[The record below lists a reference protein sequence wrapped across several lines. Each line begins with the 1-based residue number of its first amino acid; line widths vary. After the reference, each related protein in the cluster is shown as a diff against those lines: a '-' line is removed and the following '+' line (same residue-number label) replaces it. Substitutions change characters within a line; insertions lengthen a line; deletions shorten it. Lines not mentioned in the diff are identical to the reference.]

1 MFSNRA
7 LRVNDYRVLI
17 ALSAFLL
24 FAVEPM
30 VGKHLLP
37 YLGGSAG
44 VWATCLSF
52 FTTVLFCGY
61 MYVYILRRFPLKT
74 QGYVH
79 SILVGVG
86 TVLWI
91 LQVRFGTQLLPG
103 LDSTLFDVAAPLW
116 STLLIMTLYI
126 GFPFFVLATTSSLL
140 QQWYAFTHEKEPYSL
155 YTLSNIG
162 SLLALL
168 MYPFVIEP
176 YIPLSVQE
184 YMWAFFFIVYA
195 VIYTLFARNIMR
207 TEQVQKA
214 EQEDRVSISSLVQW
228 TLLSA
233 FPAFVLIAATSHI
246 TTIIA
251 PIPLLWVLP
260 LALYLITFIVTF
272 AGAGVVAFWPLMLI
286 FFAMMLINAI
296 DSGYSAIA
304 FQLIGSVGFVGFVGM
319 TFHGFLYEKR
329 PHHSQSA
336 QYYAAI
342 SFGGMLGTIIAS
354 ILMPVL
360 LTKITEFYWS
370 IGIAAIM
377 AVFLLPRIFFQ
388 KSTTGYTHIA
398 YRLFFAC
405 FIWITLFGTTLEEA
419 DTNVV
424 HASRNFYG
432 TAEVRE
438 YEDRYTL
445 SHGNTMHGVQA
456 IDPDEALVPSSYY
469 TVDSGAG
476 RAIRALQARNGN
488 INVGVVGLG
497 TGTLAAYCGGDDEY
511 TFFEIDQR
519 MMMIANSFFTYLDS
533 CPNVQVK
540 MGDARIT
547 LARDAAQGNDLY
559 DVLAIDAFSDDSI
572 PMHLLTKEAVAL
584 YMSQVKEEGAVAIH
598 VSNRYLDLAP
608 VVHRI
613 ARELGVPSL
622 EVTASGMGTYGSGST
637 WVVLAHDDALFYD
650 PRFAD
655 VNYNMSPVEGPLWT
669 DDFNALSSVIS
680 VPLPDVIS
688 SLIEVFNPG
697 DVAEYSDEYSDE

>member
-1 MFSNRA
+1 MFSSRP
-7 LRVNDYRVLI
+7 LRVTDYRILI

-30 VGKHLLP
+30 TGKHLLP

-52 FTTVLFCGY
+52 FTTVLFIGY
-61 MYVYILRRFPLKT
+61 MYVYVLRKYPLKT
-74 QGYVH
+74 QGKIH
-79 SILVGVG
+79 SLIVGVG
-86 TVLWI
+86 TILWL
-91 LQVRFGTQLLPG
+91 LQVRLGTQLLPG
-103 LDSTLFDVAAPLW
+103 LDSSLFNVSAPVM
-116 STLLIMTLYI
+116 STLLIMFLYI

-168 MYPFVIEP
+168 AYPFFIEP

-184 YMWAFFFIVYA
+184 YAWSVMFFAYAVVYA
-195 VIYTLFARNIMR
+195 LFARRIMQ
-207 TEQVQKA
+207 TEQLHKA
-214 EQEDRVSISSLVQW
+214 EKEEGVTLRSLTQW

-251 PIPLLWVLP
+251 PIPMLWVLP

-272 AGAGVVAFWPLMLI
+272 AGVSIVAFWPLMLI
-286 FFAMMLINAI
+286 FFAMMLVSAI

-319 TFHGFLYEKR
+319 TFHGYLYELR

-354 ILMPVL
+354 IMMPLL

-370 IGIAAIM
+370 IGIAAVI

-388 KSTTGYTHIA
+388 KTQTGYTHIG

-405 FIWITLFGTTLEEA
+405 FVWVTIFGSTMGDV

-424 HASRNFYG
+424 HQSRNFYG

-438 YEDRYTL
+438 YDDRYTL

-456 IDPDEALVPSSYY
+456 RDESEALIPSSYY
-469 TVDSGAG
+469 TTDSGVG
-476 RAIRALQARNGN
+476 RSIRAMKAAYGSVH
-488 INVGVVGLG
+488 VGVVGLG
-497 TGTLAAYCGGDDEY
+497 TGTLAAYCEPGD
-511 TFFEIDQR
+511 TFTFYEIDQR
-519 MMMIANSFFTYLDS
+519 MVMIANTFFTYLDS
-533 CPNVQVK
+533 CPDVEVR
-540 MGDARIT
+540 MGDARIS
-547 LARDAAQGNDLY
+547 LQKDAESGESLY

-572 PMHLLTKEAVAL
+572 PMHLLTNEAVAL
-584 YMSQVKEEGAVAIH
+584 YMTQVREGGAVAIH

-613 ARELGVPSL
+613 AQELGVASM
-622 EVTASGMGTYGSGST
+622 EVSAQGVGTYGSGST
-637 WVVLAHDDALFYD
+637 WVVLSNNEKLFSD
-650 PRFAD
+650 PRFSDMSYD
-655 VNYNMSPVEGPLWT
+655 VNPEQGPLWT

-680 VPLPDVIS
+680 IPMPDFITTVQGWFES
-688 SLIEVFNPG
+688 G
-697 DVAEYSDEYSDE
+697 DEEEYEDTYSDE

>member
-1 MFSNRA
+1 MFSSRA
-7 LRVNDYRVLI
+7 LRINDYRILI

-30 VGKHLLP
+30 TGKHLLP

-52 FTTVLFCGY
+52 FTTVLFVGY
-61 MYVYILRRFPLKT
+61 MYVYFLRRFPLKT
-74 QGYVH
+74 QGKIHAYVVGAGT
-79 SILVGVG
+79 LVW
-86 TVLWI
+86 L
-91 LQVRFGTQLLPG
+91 LQVRLGTQLLPG
-103 LDSTLFDVAAPLW
+103 LDSALFNVAAPVW
-116 STLLIMTLYI
+116 STLLIMFLYI

-168 MYPFVIEP
+168 AYPFLIEP
-176 YIPLSVQE
+176 YIPLSIQE
-184 YMWAFFFIVYA
+184 YTWAVLFFAYA
-195 VIYTLFARNIMR
+195 VVYTLFARRIMN
-207 TEQVQKA
+207 TEQLHKA
-214 EQEDRVSISSLVQW
+214 EKEEGVSLRALTKW

-251 PIPLLWVLP
+251 PIPMLWVLP
-260 LALYLITFIVTF
+260 LALYLVTFVVTF
-272 AGAGVVAFWPLMLI
+272 AGASIVAFWPLMLI
-286 FFAMMLINAI
+286 FFAMMLVSAI

-304 FQLIGSVGFVGFVGM
+304 FQLVGSVGFVGFVGM
-319 TFHGFLYEKR
+319 TFHGYLYELR

-342 SFGGMLGTIIAS
+342 SFGGMLGTITAS
-354 ILMPVL
+354 ILMPL
-360 LTKITEFYWS
+360 MLTKITEFYWS
-370 IGIAAIM
+370 IGIAAVI

-388 KSTTGYTHIA
+388 KTQHGYVHIA

-405 FIWITLFGTTLEEA
+405 FVWITIFGSTMSDV

-424 HASRNFYG
+424 HQSRNFYG

-438 YEDRYTL
+438 YDDKYTL

-456 IDPDEALVPSSYY
+456 RDEAEALVPSSYY
-469 TVDSGAG
+469 TTDSGVG
-476 RAIRALQARNGN
+476 RAIRAMKAAHGTVN
-488 INVGVVGLG
+488 IGVVGLG
-497 TGTLAAYCGGDDEY
+497 TGTLAAYCGPGDTF

-519 MMMIANSFFTYLDS
+519 MVMIANTFFTYLDS
-533 CPNVQVK
+533 CPDVQVR
-540 MGDARIT
+540 MGDARISLHKDT
-547 LARDAAQGNDLY
+547 ETGAAPY

-572 PMHLLTKEAVAL
+572 PMHLLTAEAVDL
-584 YMSQVKEEGAVAIH
+584 YMSHVHHGGAVAIH

-613 ARELGVPSL
+613 ARELGVASM
-622 EVTASGMGTYGSGST
+622 EVSASGVGEYGSGST
-637 WVVLAHDDALFYD
+637 WVVLSHSEEFFAD
-650 PRFAD
+650 PRFSD
-655 VNYNMSPVEGPLWT
+655 INYEVYPEQGPLWT
-669 DDFNALSSVIS
+669 DDSNALSSVIS
-680 VPLPDVIS
+680 IPMPEFVTTIQGWFTSEEEDDAYTG
-688 SLIEVFNPG
+688 E
-697 DVAEYSDEYSDE
+697 